1 MPRAVVLV
9 FTDCADP
16 AREKEFNEW
25 YDSTHVPDIL
35 EAPGFVGCTRYELMG
50 NPGPGQ
56 GKYLAVYDVE
66 SNDLPSALAGL
77 QQRVAQLGAQKRII
91 DCIRLVSL
99 TACRETSERQTA

>member
-9 FTDCADP
+9 FTDCTDST
-16 AREKEFNEW
+16 REKEFNEW

-35 EAPGFVGCTRYELMG
+35 ETPGFVGCTRYELTG

-77 QQRVAQLGAQKRII
+77 QQRVAQLAAQKRMI
-91 DCIRLVSL
+91 DCIRLVSV

>member
-9 FTDCADP
+9 FTDCTDS
-16 AREKEFNEW
+16 AREKEFNKW

-35 EAPGFVGCTRYELMG
+35 ETPGFVGCTRYELMG

-56 GKYLAVYDVE
+56 GKYLAVYEVE
-66 SNDLPSALAGL
+66 SDDLPSALAGL
-77 QQRVAQLGAQKRII
+77 QQKVAQLGAQKRII
-91 DCIRLVSL
+91 GCIRLVSV

>member
-1 MPRAVVLV
+1 
-9 FTDCADP
+9 
-16 AREKEFNEW
+16 
-25 YDSTHVPDIL
+25 
-35 EAPGFVGCTRYELMG
+35 MG

-91 DCIRLVSL
+91 DCIRLVSV

>member
-1 MPRAVVLV
+1 MTRAVVLV
-9 FTDCADP
+9 FTDCTDS

-35 EAPGFVGCTRYELMG
+35 ETPGFVGCIRYELMG

-91 DCIRLVSL
+91 DCIRLVSV